1 MVHFNSLGRLCRG
14 LGLAGLVLAL
24 AASGSLQAATIA
36 DSLDQWSLT
45 GTQGEDDWYYG
56 WRNFTADGGGVYDP
70 SLFIPFLND
79 GSNGATPVSQAG
91 PNQWTGTQW
100 DFTTSGGP
108 WTFMGPEGAH
118 PNGTNTGE
126 EHWVIR
132 RWVADSLAAPTQ
144 LELTSHLR
152 ATNTGGP
159 GTTVHLFQ
167 NGTLLDTLTTN
178 TGTGLSNSI
187 YPTINPGDIIDLALT
202 PEGIDGTRADGS
214 DGSAYRLT
222 ITDNPP
228 PIPPLADSFD
238 DWSTTPTQGEKNW
251 FNGYYNR
258 TQDTDGQYQPADF
271 LAFDASVWDGTKY
284 DLAAG
289 AAPWTELGQSN
300 THPNGTNNGDEHWT
314 IRRYVASD
322 LTETTRLALNWQMA
336 KSNTGGGDG
345 VSGHL
350 YVNGVEVD
358 SSSIAGNDGVG
369 VNRTYYWDINPGDVI
384 DLALGPNANDGSDGS
399 TNRLTIRTELPDGEL
414 YNPIIPRNVL
424 ADSVAEFSENQG
436 QDGWTFGYYDVR
448 EDVENGN
455 GDYDVSDMIPF
466 LNDGSGVISTDGTVG
481 AWKSSTNHWSGSKW
495 DLLDN
500 NAAGAGPWTEVTNVS
515 GHPAANGQGTPEVHW
530 AVRRWVSDFDGDVR
544 ISGLLNNV
552 SASGDGVVG
561 RIFLDGEEIWSET
574 SNGSNVLFEVD
585 LLELSSGSILDFA
598 IDPDGAGVLNPLD
611 PLTLN
616 SIADGSDGTT
626 FRFTIEQIVPIPEP
640 SSILLAGLGFL
651 GLAALRRRR

>member
-14 LGLAGLVLAL
+14 LGLAGLALVL

-45 GTQGEDDWYYG
+45 GTQGENDWYYG

-152 ATNTGGP
+152 ATNTSGP

-178 TGTGLSNSI
+178 TGAGLTNSV
-187 YPTINPGDIIDLALT
+187 YPTINPGDIIELALT

-238 DWSTTPTQGEKNW
+238 DWSTTGTQGEKNW

-258 TQDTDGQYQPADF
+258 SEDADGDYQAEDF
-271 LAFDASVWDGTKY
+271 IAFS
-284 DLAAG
+284 AAQWNG
-289 AAPWTELGQSN
+289 SGYALGGNPPWTNLGQGD
-300 THPNGTNNGDEHWT
+300 THPNSTTNGAEHWT
-314 IRRYVASD
+314 IRRFVASD
-322 LTETTRLALNWQMA
+322 LTAATPLQLSWQMR
-336 KSNTGGGDG
+336 KSNTGCGDG
-345 VSGHL
+345 VSGTVF
-350 YVNGVEVD
+350 VNGNAVD
-358 SSSIAGNDGVG
+358 VATIAG
-369 VNRTYYWDINPGDVI
+369 
-384 DLALGPNANDGSDGS
+384 S
-399 TNRLTIRTELPDGEL
+399 
-414 YNPIIPRNVL
+414 
-424 ADSVAEFSENQG
+424 
-436 QDGWTFGYYDVR
+436 
-448 EDVENGN
+448 
-455 GDYDVSDMIPF
+455 
-466 LNDGSGVISTDGTVG
+466 
-481 AWKSSTNHWSGSKW
+481 
-495 DLLDN
+495 
-500 NAAGAGPWTEVTNVS
+500 AAGVS
-515 GHPAANGQGTPEVHW
+515 
-530 AVRRWVSDFDGDVR
+530 
-544 ISGLLNNV
+544 
-552 SASGDGVVG
+552 
-561 RIFLDGEEIWSET
+561 
-574 SNGSNVLFEVD
+574 
-585 LLELSSGSILDFA
+585 
-598 IDPDGAGVLNPLD
+598 
-611 PLTLN
+611 
-616 SIADGSDGTT
+616 
-626 FRFTIEQIVPIPEP
+626 
-640 SSILLAGLGFL
+640 
-651 GLAALRRRR
+651 